1 MGAPFLRRF
10 TLKKETVLSAFRLTA
25 GEFAL
30 WAVSAA
36 LIVVSFLVFDGSGY
50 LTLAASLVGVTSLI
64 FCARGN
70 PLGLA
75 LMVVFSLLYGLIS
88 LGFRYYG
95 EMLTYLGMTMPMSV
109 YSLVVWLRH
118 PYAGSRTQVA
128 VRRTRPRDWLVM
140 GVLAAAVTAAFFF
153 ILRAEHGESG
163 SQHRVRHHQ
172 LCRGLSHRP
181 QEHVLCAGLRR
192 KRRRPDRPVA
202 SGRGRR
208 SGILFRGRLLCRIPD
223 QRPLRFSLLAAHG
236 AAAGGAPLTRGKFI
250 GI

>member
-50 LTLAASLVGVTSLI
+50 LTLAALLVGVTSLI

-153 ILRAEHGESG
+153 ILRALNTANL
-163 SQHRVRHHQ
+163 V
-172 LCRGLSHRP
+172 LSTVSVTTRFAA
-181 QEHVLCAGLRR
+181 VYLT
-192 KRRRPDRPVA
+192 
-202 SGRGRR
+202 GRR
-208 SGILFRGRLLCRIPD
+208 SPYYALAYAANDGVLIALW
-223 QRPLRFSLLAAHG
+223 LLAAAEDPAYFSVAVCF
-236 AAAGGAPLTRGKFI
+236 AAFLINDLYGFLCWRRMARRQGVHR
-250 GI
+250 

>member
-75 LMVVFSLLYGLIS
+75 LMV
-88 LGFRYYG
+88 
-95 EMLTYLGMTMPMSV
+95 
-109 YSLVVWLRH
+109 
-118 PYAGSRTQVA
+118 A
-128 VRRTRPRDWLVM
+128 
-140 GVLAAAVTAAFFF
+140 GVLVFKW
-153 ILRAEHGESG
+153 E
-163 SQHRVRHHQ
+163 
-172 LCRGLSHRP
+172 
-181 QEHVLCAGLRR
+181 
-192 KRRRPDRPVA
+192 
-202 SGRGRR
+202 
-208 SGILFRGRLLCRIPD
+208 
-223 QRPLRFSLLAAHG
+223 G
-236 AAAGGAPLTRGKFI
+236 AKGMG
-250 GI
+250 